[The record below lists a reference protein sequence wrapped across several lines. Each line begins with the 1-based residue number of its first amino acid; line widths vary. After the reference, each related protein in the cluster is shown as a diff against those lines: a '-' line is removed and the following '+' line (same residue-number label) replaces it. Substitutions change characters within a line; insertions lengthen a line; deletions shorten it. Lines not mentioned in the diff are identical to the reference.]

1 MKATKAAP
9 LFRRDTNR
17 AFVVEEVDFT
27 PGLDR
32 LCQLD
37 PERYPFL
44 LQSVHPTGAGN
55 RYDILFAFPGTRLS
69 LGWDLI
75 TYLDGKPEHHTD
87 FLTRLD
93 QLWSAERDEHRADV
107 EIPFAGGWFVFL
119 GYELAHQIEPR
130 LQRAS
135 YGAAATELPIA
146 AMVRIP
152 AAVINDHQTLQTLLI
167 CDHGSEH
174 RLNEMKLDLTRIRG
188 LTRPQPPGRAVA
200 IEEDDAAQFIDGVDR
215 IKRYIRD
222 GDVFQVNISRAWR
235 AHIGRDVAPVDIY
248 RRLCETNPAP
258 FAGFMRW
265 NPDNAV
271 LSSSP
276 ERLVQT
282 TARRV
287 RTRPIA
293 GTHPRGRKHSDDV
306 NQARK
311 LLHNPKERAEHVMLI
326 DLERND
332 LGRVCEIGSVE
343 VAEFMT
349 IESYRHVHHI
359 VSEVGGRLRADTSPG
374 QVIRAVFPGGTIT
387 GCPKVR
393 CMEIIQDLEHSIR
406 GAYTG
411 AMGYLNRN
419 GNMDLNILIRTMT
432 WRPGKVTLRAGA
444 GIVADSRP
452 NRELAETRSKAEGML
467 RALG

>member
-1 MKATKAAP
+1 M
-9 LFRRDTNR
+9 NR
-17 AFVVEEVDFT
+17 CFVVEELDFT

-44 LQSVHPTGAGN
+44 LQSVHPTGASN
-55 RYDILFAFPGTRLS
+55 RYDLLFAFPGTQLS
-69 LGWDLI
+69 LGQDLI
-75 TYLDGKPEHHTD
+75 TYLDGTPQDNAD
-87 FLTRLD
+87 FLTCLD
-93 QLWSAERDEHRADV
+93 QLWSAERDANPVDIDV
-107 EIPFAGGWFVFL
+107 PFVGGWFVFL

-130 LQRAS
+130 LQGAS
-135 YGAAATELPIA
+135 CIPAVTDLPIA
-146 AMVRIP
+146 AMVRIR
-152 AAVINDHQTLQTLLI
+152 AAVINDYQTLQTLLI
-167 CDHGSEH
+167 CEHGFEEH
-174 RLNEMKLDLTRIRG
+174 LGELRSNLKQINNLM
-188 LTRPQPPGRAVA
+188 RPQVCCRAVA
-200 IEEDDAAQFIDGVDR
+200 IEEDNAAQFIDGVDR
-215 IKRYIRD
+215 IKRYIRA
-222 GDVFQVNISRAWR
+222 GDVFQVNLSRAWQ
-235 AHIGRDVAPVDIY
+235 AQLAGDIVPLDVY
-248 RRLCETNPAP
+248 RRLCESNPAP
-258 FAGFMRW
+258 FAGLMHW
-265 NPDNAV
+265 NAHTAV

-282 TARRV
+282 TGRRV

-293 GTHPRGRKHSDDV
+293 GTHPRGKKHSDDI

-311 LLHNPKERAEHVMLI
+311 LLQNPKERAEHVMLI

-343 VAEFMT
+343 VSEFMT

-359 VSEVGGRLRADTSPG
+359 VSEVRGLLNDDTTPG

-393 CMEIIQDLEHSIR
+393 CMEIIQHLEPGSR

-411 AMGYLNRN
+411 AIGYLNRN
-419 GNMDLNILIRTMT
+419 GDMDLNILIRTMT
-432 WRPGKVTLRAGA
+432 WHPGTIELRAGA
-444 GIVADSRP
+444 GIVADSQP
-452 NRELAETRSKAEGML
+452 QRELAETRSKAEGML

>member
-1 MKATKAAP
+1 MS
-9 LFRRDTNR
+9 RS
-17 AFVVEEVDFT
+17 FVVEEVDFT

-44 LQSVHPTGAGN
+44 LQSVHPTGASN
-55 RYDILFAFPGTRLS
+55 RYDILFAFPGTHLS
-69 LGWDLI
+69 LGHDQM
-75 TYLDGKPEHHTD
+75 TYVNGRPQHNTD
-87 FLTRLD
+87 FLACLD
-93 QLWSAERDEHRADV
+93 QLWLAERDEKPLDV
-107 EIPFAGGWFVFL
+107 EVPFVGGWFVFL

-130 LQRAS
+130 LQGSACPM
-135 YGAAATELPIA
+135 AATELPIA

-152 AAVINDHQTLQTLLI
+152 AAVINDYQTLRTLLV
-167 CDHGSEH
+167 CDRGFEQHLSEIKSH
-174 RLNEMKLDLTRIRG
+174 LKQIHKVIRSQVLCG
-188 LTRPQPPGRAVA
+188 AVA
-200 IEEDDAAQFIDGVDR
+200 IEEDDPAQFLDGVDR
-215 IKRYIRD
+215 IKRYIRA
-222 GDVFQVNISRAWR
+222 GDVFQVNVSRGWR
-235 AHIGRDVAPVDIY
+235 AHVGTDSTPVDVY
-248 RRLCETNPAP
+248 RRLCESNPAP
-258 FAGFMRW
+258 FAGLMHW
-265 NPDNAV
+265 NADTAV

-282 TARRV
+282 TGRSV

-293 GTHPRGRKHSDDV
+293 GTHPRGKKHSDDI

-343 VAEFMT
+343 VSEFMT

-359 VSEVGGRLRADTSPG
+359 VSEVRGRLREDTSPG

-393 CMEIIQDLEHSIR
+393 CMEIIQHLEQGIR

-419 GNMDLNILIRTMT
+419 GDMDLNILIRTMT
-432 WRPGKVTLRAGA
+432 WHPGNIELRAGA
-444 GIVADSRP
+444 GIVADSQP
-452 NRELAETRSKAEGML
+452 QRELAETRSKAEGML

>member
-1 MKATKAAP
+1 M
-9 LFRRDTNR
+9 NR
-17 AFVVEEVDFT
+17 SFVVEKFYFT

-44 LQSVHPTGAGN
+44 LQSVHPTGASN
-55 RYDILFAFPGTRLS
+55 RYDILFAFPGTHLS
-69 LGWDLI
+69 LGQDLI
-75 TYLDGKPEHHTD
+75 TYLDGTPQDNTD
-87 FLTRLD
+87 FLTCLD
-93 QLWSAERDEHRADV
+93 QLWLAERDENPVDI
-107 EIPFAGGWFVFL
+107 ELPFVGGWFVFL
-119 GYELAHQIEPR
+119 GYELAYQIEPR
-130 LQRAS
+130 LQGLS
-135 YGAAATELPIA
+135 SLTAAPGLPIS

-152 AAVINDHQTLQTLLI
+152 AVVINDYQTLQTLLI
-167 CDHGSEH
+167 CEHGFEEH
-174 RLNEMKLDLTRIRG
+174 LGELKSDLKQINSLIRAQA
-188 LTRPQPPGRAVA
+188 LCRAVA

-215 IKRYIRD
+215 VKRYIRA
-222 GDVFQVNISRAWR
+222 GDVFQVNISRAWHAR
-235 AHIGRDVAPVDIY
+235 VGGDIVPVDVY
-248 RRLCETNPAP
+248 RRLCESNPAP
-258 FAGFMRW
+258 FAGLMHW
-265 NPDNAV
+265 NAHTAV

-282 TARRV
+282 TGSRV

-293 GTHPRGRKHSDDV
+293 GTHPRGKKHSDDI

-311 LLHNPKERAEHVMLI
+311 LLQNPKERAEHVMLI

-343 VAEFMT
+343 VSEFMT

-359 VSEVGGRLRADTSPG
+359 VSEVRGRLREDTSPG

-393 CMEIIQDLEHSIR
+393 CMEIIQDLEQGMR

-419 GNMDLNILIRTMT
+419 GDMDLNILIRTMT
-432 WRPGKVTLRAGA
+432 WHPGKIELRAGA
-444 GIVADSRP
+444 GIVADSQP
-452 NRELAETRSKAEGML
+452 QRELAETRSKAEGML

>member
-1 MKATKAAP
+1 MRINAAP
-9 LFRRDTNR
+9 YLRRDMNR
-17 AFVVEEVDFT
+17 SFVVEEVDFT

-44 LQSVHPTGAGN
+44 LQSVHPTGASN
-55 RYDILFAFPGTRLS
+55 RYDILFAFPGRQLS
-69 LGWDLI
+69 LGQDLI
-75 TYLDGKPEHHTD
+75 TYRDGTPQDDID
-87 FLTRLD
+87 FLTCLD
-93 QLWSAERDEHRADV
+93 QLWSAERDENPVDIDV
-107 EIPFAGGWFVFL
+107 PFVGGWFVFL

-130 LQRAS
+130 LQGS
-135 YGAAATELPIA
+135 SFGKAATGLPIA

-152 AAVINDHQTLQTLLI
+152 AAVINDYQTLQTLLI
-167 CDHGSEH
+167 CDQGFEQY
-174 RLNEMKLDLTRIRG
+174 LAEIKNNLEQIRDVI
-188 LTRPQPPGRAVA
+188 RPQAICRAHTIA
-200 IEEDDAAQFIDGVDR
+200 EDDSAWFIDSVDR
-215 IKRYIRD
+215 IKRYIRA
-222 GDVFQVNISRAWR
+222 GDVFQVNISRAWHAR
-235 AHIGRDVAPVDIY
+235 VGGDILPVDIY
-248 RRLCETNPAP
+248 RRLCESNPAP
-258 FAGFMRW
+258 FAGLMHW
-265 NPDNAV
+265 NAYTAV

-282 TARRV
+282 TGRRI

-293 GTHPRGRKHSDDV
+293 GTHPRGKKHTDDI

-311 LLHNPKERAEHVMLI
+311 LLQNPKERAEHIMLI

-343 VAEFMT
+343 VSEFMT

-359 VSEVGGRLRADTSPG
+359 VSEVRGRLKADTSPG

-393 CMEIIQDLEHSIR
+393 CMEIIQELEQGIR

-419 GNMDLNILIRTMT
+419 GDMDLNILIRTMT
-432 WRPGKVTLRAGA
+432 WDSDKIELRAGA
-444 GIVADSRP
+444 GIVADSQP
-452 NRELAETRSKAEGML
+452 QRELAETRSKAEGML